1 MSNLSMVMSPEQCSF
16 LLESN
21 LSFADVADR
30 IVAMQTQEQLTHYRC
45 MDYIKKARR
54 TVSPS
59 CQYEEAPI
67 DIECREKM
75 VEWCYQV
82 TDFAKF
88 SRHTVSIGVAYLDR
102 FMSSNHP
109 TAVKALCSKK
119 QYQLAAMTCLYTA
132 IKLFEPVAF
141 DTALLSE
148 ISHGCYEEE
157 DIEQMECDI
166 LQGLGWRMNG
176 PTVHDEVNYLIML
189 LPIEVRIGDG
199 TIASALLDFSRYQAE
214 LAVSNY
220 ELAMEKPSI
229 VAMAAILNSSEGI
242 SEKLF
247 SAESRQEY
255 VQNMMELTGINTLS
269 VRLNEARSRLLKLF
283 HENSGYSLPQIAN
296 ANPVINL
303 EHVVFGSEFY
313 DNNMVGSTS
322 PVSVADTTMAR
333 CA

>member
-1 MSNLSMVMSPEQCSF
+1 MSNLPMMISPEQCSL

-30 IVAMQTQEQLTHYRC
+30 VVAMQRQELTHYRC
-45 MDYIKKARR
+45 RDYIKKARK
-54 TVSPS
+54 TASSS
-59 CQYEEAPI
+59 CQDDEAPI
-67 DIECREKM
+67 DVECREKM

-88 SRHTVSIGVAYLDR
+88 SRHTVSIGMSYLDR
-102 FMSSNHP
+102 FMCTSHP
-109 TAVKALCSKK
+109 TAVKALHSKK
-119 QYQLAAMTCLYTA
+119 QYQLAAMTCLYIA

-148 ISHGCYEEE
+148 ISHGSYDEE

-176 PTVHDEVNYLIML
+176 PTAHDEVNYLIML
-189 LPIEVRIGDG
+189 LPNEARMGND

-214 LAVSNY
+214 LAVTDY
-220 ELAMEKPSI
+220 ELAMEKPSVI
-229 VAMAAILNSSEGI
+229 ALAAILNSSEGI
-242 SEKLF
+242 GAKLL
-247 SAESRQEY
+247 SVESRQEY
-255 VQNMMELTGINTLS
+255 VQNIMELTGMNTFS
-269 VRLNEARSRLLKLF
+269 VRLNTARVRLLNLF
-283 HENSGYSLPQIAN
+283 QKNSGYSLPQIAN
-296 ANPVINL
+296 VTPVISL
-303 EHVVFGSEFY
+303 EHVVFGSGFY
-313 DNNMVGSTS
+313 DNNMVGSKS